1 MWTSGLGGDSAVR
14 MGNNGDLT
22 IGPDRVVPLA
32 IASTMRNDLKEA
44 MMKDGETN
52 YYVAGKGNLK
62 NLSES
67 QSIVYD
73 YIAREGPRSLFE
85 TMDGVKEVILVKD
98 ALVALMA
105 RGNVL
110 CTGLTPTDIMHLR
123 GDFVVGDKEASQIGL
138 NLLAAKMDDSPENL
152 AKRIMERVVT
162 RIGEEVIMKTIA
174 DEAGLI
180 NSSYSTDQVLH
191 AAAGEKIFSHM
202 SLKASLDRPIIGV
215 GAPAQ
220 ILVKPLEDRMDAK
233 VIIPPNFEV
242 GNAVGAVCSLISE
255 SITVEVYPRDDKFI
269 VFSQFG
275 SPSEYRHLEEAVQS
289 AQSWAERYVLQKMEQ
304 SKVEDIKVRI
314 DRIDRKF
321 SDGYGKEMKFISS
334 ILVRATATGKPLL
347 DKQ

>member
-1 MWTSGLGGDSAVR
+1 
-14 MGNNGDLT
+14 MG
-22 IGPDRVVPLA
+22 
-32 IASTMRNDLKEA
+32 
-44 MMKDGETN
+44 TN

-98 ALVALMA
+98 ALLALMA

-138 NLLAAKMDDSPENL
+138 ELLAAKMDDSPENL

-180 NSSYSTDQVLH
+180 NSSYATDQMLH
-191 AAAGEKIFSHM
+191 AAAGEKIFSHVVEG
-202 SLKASLDRPIIGV
+202 LADRLIIGV
-215 GAPAQ
+215 GALRDTCKASLRMGWMQ
-220 ILVKPLEDRMDAK
+220 KSSFPL
-233 VIIPPNFEV
+233 ISTS
-242 GNAVGAVCSLISE
+242 NAVGRSALIS
-255 SITVEVYPRDDKFI
+255 VDHR
-269 VFSQFG
+269 
-275 SPSEYRHLEEAVQS
+275 
-289 AQSWAERYVLQKMEQ
+289 
-304 SKVEDIKVRI
+304 
-314 DRIDRKF
+314 
-321 SDGYGKEMKFISS
+321 
-334 ILVRATATGKPLL
+334 
-347 DKQ
+347 